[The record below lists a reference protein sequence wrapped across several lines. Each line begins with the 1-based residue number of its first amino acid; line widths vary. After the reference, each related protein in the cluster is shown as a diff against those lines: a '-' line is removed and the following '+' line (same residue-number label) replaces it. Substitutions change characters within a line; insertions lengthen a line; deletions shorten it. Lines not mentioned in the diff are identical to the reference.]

1 MPILFFGHRLP
12 WLVMVVIINLRLD
25 IDRNN
30 YFRGNLMPRKYGFI
44 SVMLLISVELYASQ
58 FIATGYG
65 DTQELAR
72 SQSRAALSES
82 LWVEIKSEFN
92 SVTREDGQTKS
103 QQKLS
108 SFSEVPLLGASSE
121 CIQKSRGDYFCETI
135 LDTNSALKL
144 YIRESEIIQKRLL
157 SLQEALR
164 DKKQKNR
171 QYQLL
176 TDIVSNYEKLQQF
189 LRVIRLMGSDY
200 EAPVPVD
207 IENTHTQI
215 FKLENSINDLSTAAA
230 VVKRGLP
237 DKSYFVYPPTPIGS
251 SQATQFSKLFRD
263 EIQGQLRSVKNLNQ
277 SDAYLKGHYHVL
289 NDAMVLTYQ
298 AFDTNG
304 VIIASR
310 ILRLHPDAYSELQY
324 QTTNI
329 DFETLLHEGYIVS
342 NEFKAELNTN
352 HGSEYLLFS
361 TGEEIELFV
370 KMNQPGYFYIVSH
383 NSESNV
389 SYLLEMNDAPGKRAF
404 ISYVNAD
411 DSNRWISLGKYEV
424 VPPYGTEHLQLIA
437 SNLDLIDKLPYT
449 VYDSESMLHH
459 VVSKGVEEAVIK
471 TRALK
476 PVNRK
481 KQKSAESSLTYTTVK
496 TK

>member
-1 MPILFFGHRLP
+1 
-12 WLVMVVIINLRLD
+12 
-25 IDRNN
+25 
-30 YFRGNLMPRKYGFI
+30 MPRKYFLI
-44 SVMLLISVELYASQ
+44 PAMLLISFELYASQ
-58 FIATGYG
+58 FVATGYG
-65 DTQELAR
+65 DTQELAITH
-72 SQSRAALSES
+72 SRAALSES

-92 SVTREDGQTKS
+92 TVTRENGETKS

-108 SFSEVPLLGASSE
+108 SFSEVPLLGATSE
-121 CIQKSRGDYFCETI
+121 CFQKSRGDYFCETI
-135 LDTNSALKL
+135 LETNSALKL
-144 YIRESEIIQKRLL
+144 YIRESEVIQGKLL
-157 SLQEALR
+157 SLKEELLR
-164 DKKQKNR
+164 EIKQHNR
-171 QYQLL
+171 EYQLL

-200 EAPVPVD
+200 QASIPVD
-207 IENTHTQI
+207 IETVHTQL
-215 FKLENSINDLSTAAA
+215 FKLESSIKDLSTAAA

-237 DKSYFVYPPTPIGS
+237 DKVYFVYPPTPLGS
-251 SQATQFSKLFRD
+251 SQATQFSKMFRD
-263 EIQGQLRSVKNLNQ
+263 EIHGQLRSVKNLNQ

-289 NDAMVLTYQ
+289 NNAMVLTYQ

-310 ILRLHPDAYSELQY
+310 ILRLHPDAYSGLKY

-329 DFETLLHEGYIVS
+329 DFETLLHEGYVIS
-342 NEFKAELNTN
+342 NEFRAELNSN
-352 HGSEYLLFS
+352 HGSKSLLFS

-383 NSESNV
+383 NSESNI
-389 SYLLEMNDAPGKRAF
+389 SYLLEMNDAPGNRAF

-437 SNLDLIDKLPYT
+437 SNLDLIEKIPYT
-449 VYDSESMLHH
+449 SYDSESMLHH
-459 VVSKGVEEAVIK
+459 VVSKGVEDAVIK

-476 PVNRK
+476 PANWK